1 VIISLSGVPWTNST
15 WVSSQLVD
23 SNSKEEGFQYIGIHS
38 GRTHSRIRFL
48 NWHQVSGLG
57 IRFLNCFRSLKKKTY
72 DKAIAGFGLA
82 FWECPPPHF
91 GHEAEVGEDSA
102 MVVMNL
108 NIRRA

>member
-1 VIISLSGVPWTNST
+1 VIISLSGVPQKNST

-23 SNSKEEGFQYIGIHS
+23 SNSKEEGFQYIGFHS
-38 GRTHSRIRFL
+38 GRIHSRIRFL
-48 NWHQVSGLG
+48 NWHQVSG
-57 IRFLNCFRSLKKKTY
+57 T
-72 DKAIAGFGLA
+72 GLA

-91 GHEAEVGEDSA
+91 GQEAEVGEDSA